1 VPIVRIPTKEI
12 EDRETFHDV
21 FSRILGFPEFYG
33 RNMDAWIDCLTSADD
48 PAAGM
53 IASELVAGP
62 SDVLTL
68 DLEDAADFAEQCPAE
83 YADVVECSA
92 FVNRRRIEI
101 GERPI
106 VALAFNKSR
115 N

>member
-1 VPIVRIPTKEI
+1 VPVVRVPTKDI

-48 PAAGM
+48 VAAGM

-62 SDVLTL
+62 GDILTL
-68 DLEDAADFAEQCPAE
+68 DLEDAAGFAKRCPTE
-83 YADVVECSA
+83 FADLVDCSA
-92 FVNRRRIEI
+92 FVNRRRIEA
-101 GERPI
+101 GARPI
-106 VALAFNKSR
+106 LALAFAK
-115 N
+115 